1 MEISDALFVA
11 KLATLTYSDCIT
23 CLGTVA
29 VKTHFIFLK
38 VTITS
43 QIPYHYDARISYSFT
58 AFIKYV
64 THVMISYFAAF
75 LKKDSVSEK
84 RRRPAKLSFT
94 KT

>member
-43 QIPYHYDARISYSFT
+43 QIPYHYDARISYRVRVDKSY
-58 AFIKYV
+58 KYSKEV
-64 THVMISYFAAF
+64 LV
-75 LKKDSVSEK
+75 
-84 RRRPAKLSFT
+84 
-94 KT
+94 